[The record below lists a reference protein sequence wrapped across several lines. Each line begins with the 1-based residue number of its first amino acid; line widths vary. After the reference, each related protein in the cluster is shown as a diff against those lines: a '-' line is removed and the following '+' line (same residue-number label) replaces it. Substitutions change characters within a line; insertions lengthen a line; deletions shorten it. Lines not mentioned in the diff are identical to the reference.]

1 MDDWQENPNIVL
13 TAPEEP
19 WNQNCEPETYPAHF
33 FRIFPSEEFNYTLRL
48 DGTLSAGLNTGIYT
62 GMYFEGEF
70 CIGPQDVAGTIKW
83 TFGACDQ
90 GVTKDGNFSSPK

>member
-48 DGTLSAGLNTGIYT
+48 DGTLSAGLSTGIYT
-62 GMYFEGEF
+62 EGKF

-90 GVTKDGNFSSPK
+90 GLTKDGNFLSPK